1 MFFFIING
9 APIKTRANCRNE
21 SRSPSRYP
29 FVVSPFLS
37 LVQNNS
43 RQLQEIRAFNPR
55 LITLR
60 EKGWTFRG
68 GKSNSSY
75 WEFRF
80 SQVYPS
86 NEKYF
91 KGRSNFG
98 GKGDDSPARKLESRI
113 LLIIIHRC
121 KGRRASV
128 HRFDIVRANFSTSRI
143 INRTELGWFEE
154 NTGKRKWPRISRQ
167 LDNVDNRPSCNIHKP
182 WTTRDEKICN

>member
-1 MFFFIING
+1 MAEN
-9 APIKTRANCRNE
+9 
-21 SRSPSRYP
+21 
-29 FVVSPFLS
+29 L
-37 LVQNNS
+37 
-43 RQLQEIRAFNPR
+43 IRVLGR
-55 LITLR
+55 
-60 EKGWTFRG
+60 
-68 GKSNSSY
+68 
-75 WEFRF
+75 EFRF

-182 WTTRDEKICN
+182 WTTRDEKIRLQLTFSINPSISFFLPT